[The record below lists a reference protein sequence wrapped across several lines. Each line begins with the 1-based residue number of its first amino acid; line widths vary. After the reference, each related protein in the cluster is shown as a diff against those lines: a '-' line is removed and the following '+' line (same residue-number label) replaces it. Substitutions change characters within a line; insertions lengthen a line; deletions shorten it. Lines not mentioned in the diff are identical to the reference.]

1 LIAAISARKS
11 TDRHVADE
19 ERGKTP
25 MSTSSSPPL
34 DERQLDLIRAFLHRN
49 FLSSETVDTFDAERS
64 AQRFI
69 VNPNGPDR
77 HTLIAM
83 RDALDHPDL
92 ELLLDERL
100 IDALRLAGVSP
111 VTLTAQGP
119 TY

>member
-1 LIAAISARKS
+1 LR
-11 TDRHVADE
+11 THF
-19 ERGKTP
+19 
-25 MSTSSSPPL
+25 PL
-34 DERQLDLIRAFLHRN
+34 
-49 FLSSETVDTFDAERS
+49 SETINTFDAERS

-100 IDALRLAGVSP
+100 IDALRLAGESP

>member
-1 LIAAISARKS
+1 
-11 TDRHVADE
+11 
-19 ERGKTP
+19 
-25 MSTSSSPPL
+25 MSTPAPPL
-34 DERQLDLIRAFLHRN
+34 DERQLDLIRAFLRTH
-49 FLSSETVDTFDAERS
+49 FPASETIDTFDAERS
-64 AQRFI
+64 TQRFI
-69 VNPNGPDR
+69 VDPNGPDR
-77 HTLIAM
+77 HTLIVM

>member
-1 LIAAISARKS
+1 
-11 TDRHVADE
+11 
-19 ERGKTP
+19 
-25 MSTSSSPPL
+25 MSTPAPPL
-34 DERQLDLIRAFLHRN
+34 DERQLDLIRAFLHTY
-49 FLSSETVDTFDAERS
+49 FPSSETIDAFDAERS
-64 AQRFI
+64 AQRFV

-100 IDALRLAGVSP
+100 LDALRRAGQSP